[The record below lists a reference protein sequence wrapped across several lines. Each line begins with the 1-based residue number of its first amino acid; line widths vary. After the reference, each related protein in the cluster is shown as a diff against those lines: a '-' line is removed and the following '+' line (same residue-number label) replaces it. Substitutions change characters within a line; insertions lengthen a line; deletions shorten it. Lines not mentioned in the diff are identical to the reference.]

1 MRKHPKTHLSKTA
14 SDKLE
19 EGGDHV
25 KSARPL
31 WAGLHA
37 YYNGN
42 YNKKQKRKLEQIS
55 KRSRSSDCCLQFDN
69 MKLES
74 LVIADQ
80 HAAVNTYLSLVHT
93 ACHAPEIN
101 FAGCFQNN
109 KAVQVFPCSKMKF
122 EDIKLVSLSFENYR
136 KVFD

>member
-1 MRKHPKTHLSKTA
+1 MASFGGSASEVKAIETKKKSHLFKTA

-42 YNKKQKRKLEQIS
+42 YNEKQERELERIF
-55 KRSRSSDCCLQFDN
+55 KGSRSSDCCLQFDN
-69 MKLES
+69 MKVES
-74 LVIADQ
+74 LVIANQ
-80 HAAVNTYLSLVHT
+80 HVAVNMYLSLVHT

-109 KAVQVFPCSKMKF
+109 KRLKDLPC
-122 EDIKLVSLSFENYR
+122 
-136 KVFD
+136 